1 MPKVV
6 GVAIGK
12 LSTIEPPTA
21 IIPLLSIETT
31 EVAVLAK
38 C

>member
-1 MPKVV
+1 MPKAV

-12 LSTIEPPTA
+12 LSTIEPPTT
-21 IIPLLSIETT
+21 IIPISMETT
-31 EVAVLAK
+31 EVAVLAG